1 MSEKSKGTLCGIVA
15 AVSYGMNPLGALS
28 LYRAGVNTNSVLFYR
43 YALAAVLLA
52 ALLLVQK
59 TSLRITRREF
69 SVLGLLGVMFAVSS
83 LTLFMSFHYMDA
95 GIASTLLFVY
105 PVMVAVIMAI
115 FFRERISLV
124 TVLSISLA
132 LCGIAL
138 LYRGEG
144 GAVLNT
150 AGVVLVM
157 ASSLSYA
164 LYIVVVNRAS
174 LDMSSVKLTFY
185 VLLFGV
191 AAIVLYSLCC
201 PDQPLQLLSTPS
213 MWAWAA
219 MLALIPTVVSLVLMT
234 VAVHAIG
241 STPTA
246 VMGALEPLTA
256 VVIGVT
262 IFGELFTARLA
273 AGIGLILLAVTLI
286 VAGKSLASGAAGGD
300 YRASGIFTSQP
311 VAPVW
316 NNSTFCRFAPQ
327 DRPRLLRMYRIV
339 YDSFIRIIPDWLRVW
354 VKSFNPFMDKN
365 YME

>member
-1 MSEKSKGTLCGIVA
+1 M
-15 AVSYGMNPLGALS
+15 
-28 LYRAGVNTNSVLFYR
+28 
-43 YALAAVLLA
+43 
-52 ALLLVQK
+52 
-59 TSLRITRREF
+59 
-69 SVLGLLGVMFAVSS
+69 LGLLGVMFAVSS

-174 LDMSSVKLTFY
+174 LNMSSVKLTFY

-213 MWAWAA
+213 MW
-219 MLALIPTVVSLVLMT
+219 
-234 VAVHAIG
+234 
-241 STPTA
+241 
-246 VMGALEPLTA
+246 
-256 VVIGVT
+256 
-262 IFGELFTARLA
+262 
-273 AGIGLILLAVTLI
+273 
-286 VAGKSLASGAAGGD
+286 GGG
-300 YRASGIFTSQP
+300 RR
-311 VAPVW
+311 
-316 NNSTFCRFAPQ
+316 C
-327 DRPRLLRMYRIV
+327 
-339 YDSFIRIIPDWLRVW
+339 WL
-354 VKSFNPFMDKN
+354 
-365 YME
+365 

>member
-28 LYRAGVNTNSVLFYR
+28 LYRAGINTNSVLFYR

-174 LDMSSVKLTFY
+174 LNMSSVKLTFY

-201 PDQPLQLLSTPS
+201 PDQP
-213 MWAWAA
+213 
-219 MLALIPTVVSLVLMT
+219 SLDTLDVG
-234 VAVHAIG
+234 VGGDAG
-241 STPTA
+241 SDSYGRFA
-246 VMGALEPLTA
+246 
-256 VVIGVT
+256 GVDDRCRACHR
-262 IFGELFTARLA
+262 FYSDRCYGGF
-273 AGIGLILLAVTLI
+273 
-286 VAGKSLASGAAGGD
+286 GAADGSGD
-300 YRASGIFTSQP
+300 R
-311 VAPVW
+311 
-316 NNSTFCRFAPQ
+316 R
-327 DRPRLLRMYRIV
+327 DDLR
-339 YDSFIRIIPDWLRVW
+339 
-354 VKSFNPFMDKN
+354 
-365 YME
+365 

>member
-28 LYRAGVNTNSVLFYR
+28 LYRAGINTNSVLFYR

-174 LDMSSVKLTFY
+174 LNMSSVKLTFY

-201 PDQPLQLLSTPS
+201 P
-213 MWAWAA
+213 
-219 MLALIPTVVSLVLMT
+219 SLCSFSRHPRCGGVGGD
-234 VAVHAIG
+234 AG
-241 STPTA
+241 SDSYGRFA
-246 VMGALEPLTA
+246 
-256 VVIGVT
+256 GVDDRCRACHR
-262 IFGELFTARLA
+262 FYSDRCYGGF
-273 AGIGLILLAVTLI
+273 
-286 VAGKSLASGAAGGD
+286 GAADGSGD
-300 YRASGIFTSQP
+300 RRDY
-311 VAPVW
+311 
-316 NNSTFCRFAPQ
+316 
-327 DRPRLLRMYRIV
+327 LR
-339 YDSFIRIIPDWLRVW
+339 
-354 VKSFNPFMDKN
+354 
-365 YME
+365 

>member
-28 LYRAGVNTNSVLFYR
+28 LYRAGINTNSVLFYR

-174 LDMSSVKLTFY
+174 LNMSSVKLTFY

-213 MWAWAA
+213 MWGWAA
-219 MLALIPTVVSLVLMT
+219 MMT

-286 VAGKSLASGAAGGD
+286 VAGKSLHPGRLAAIIGHRG
-300 YRASGIFTSQP
+300 F
-311 VAPVW
+311 
-316 NNSTFCRFAPQ
+316 
-327 DRPRLLRMYRIV
+327 LRHSR
-339 YDSFIRIIPDWLRVW
+339 
-354 VKSFNPFMDKN
+354 
-365 YME
+365 

>member
-28 LYRAGVNTNSVLFYR
+28 LYRAGINTNSVLFYR

-174 LDMSSVKLTFY
+174 LNMSSVKLTCCIRC
-185 VLLFGV
+185 VV
-191 AAIVLYSLCC
+191 PTSLCSFSRHPRC
-201 PDQPLQLLSTPS
+201 GGVGGD
-213 MWAWAA
+213 A
-219 MLALIPTVVSLVLMT
+219 
-234 VAVHAIG
+234 G
-241 STPTA
+241 SDSYGRFA
-246 VMGALEPLTA
+246 
-256 VVIGVT
+256 GVDDRCRACHR
-262 IFGELFTARLA
+262 FYSDRCYGGF
-273 AGIGLILLAVTLI
+273 
-286 VAGKSLASGAAGGD
+286 GAADGSGD
-300 YRASGIFTSQP
+300 RRDY
-311 VAPVW
+311 
-316 NNSTFCRFAPQ
+316 
-327 DRPRLLRMYRIV
+327 LR
-339 YDSFIRIIPDWLRVW
+339 
-354 VKSFNPFMDKN
+354 
-365 YME
+365 

>member
-28 LYRAGVNTNSVLFYR
+28 LYRAGINTNSVLFYR

-164 LYIVVVNRAS
+164 LYYRGGQPCFVEYVVGEAYVLRAVVRRGCDRVVFAVLSRPAFAAS
-174 LDMSSVKLTFY
+174 LDTLDVGVGGDAGSDSYGRFAGVDDRCRACHRFY
-185 VLLFGV
+185 SDRCYGGF
-191 AAIVLYSLCC
+191 
-201 PDQPLQLLSTPS
+201 
-213 MWAWAA
+213 
-219 MLALIPTVVSLVLMT
+219 
-234 VAVHAIG
+234 
-241 STPTA
+241 
-246 VMGALEPLTA
+246 
-256 VVIGVT
+256 
-262 IFGELFTARLA
+262 
-273 AGIGLILLAVTLI
+273 
-286 VAGKSLASGAAGGD
+286 GAADGSGD
-300 YRASGIFTSQP
+300 R
-311 VAPVW
+311 
-316 NNSTFCRFAPQ
+316 R
-327 DRPRLLRMYRIV
+327 DDLR
-339 YDSFIRIIPDWLRVW
+339 
-354 VKSFNPFMDKN
+354 
-365 YME
+365 

>member
-1 MSEKSKGTLCGIVA
+1 MLCHF
-15 AVSYGMNPLGALS
+15 
-28 LYRAGVNTNSVLFYR
+28 YRAGINTNSVLFYR
-43 YALAAVLLA
+43 YALAAGLPDS

-69 SVLGLLGVMFAVSS
+69 SVLGSLGVMFAVSS
-83 LTLFMSFHYMDA
+83 LTLFMSFHDTDA
-95 GIASTLLFVY
+95 AIASTLLFVY

-174 LDMSSVKLTFY
+174 LNMSSVKLTFY

-191 AAIVLYSLCC
+191 AAIGVVFPAVLSRPAFAASLDTLDVGVGGDAGSDSYGRFAGVDDRCRACHRFYSDRCY
-201 PDQPLQLLSTPS
+201 
-213 MWAWAA
+213 
-219 MLALIPTVVSLVLMT
+219 
-234 VAVHAIG
+234 G
-241 STPTA
+241 
-246 VMGALEPLTA
+246 G
-256 VVIGVT
+256 
-262 IFGELFTARLA
+262 F
-273 AGIGLILLAVTLI
+273 
-286 VAGKSLASGAAGGD
+286 GAADGSGD
-300 YRASGIFTSQP
+300 R
-311 VAPVW
+311 
-316 NNSTFCRFAPQ
+316 R
-327 DRPRLLRMYRIV
+327 DDLR
-339 YDSFIRIIPDWLRVW
+339 
-354 VKSFNPFMDKN
+354 
-365 YME
+365 

>member
-28 LYRAGVNTNSVLFYR
+28 LYRAGINTNSVLFYR

-124 TVLSISLA
+124 
-132 LCGIAL
+132 
-138 LYRGEG
+138 
-144 GAVLNT
+144 
-150 AGVVLVM
+150 M

-174 LDMSSVKLTFY
+174 LNMSSVKLTFY

-213 MWAWAA
+213 MW
-219 MLALIPTVVSLVLMT
+219 
-234 VAVHAIG
+234 
-241 STPTA
+241 
-246 VMGALEPLTA
+246 
-256 VVIGVT
+256 
-262 IFGELFTARLA
+262 
-273 AGIGLILLAVTLI
+273 
-286 VAGKSLASGAAGGD
+286 GGG
-300 YRASGIFTSQP
+300 RR
-311 VAPVW
+311 
-316 NNSTFCRFAPQ
+316 C
-327 DRPRLLRMYRIV
+327 
-339 YDSFIRIIPDWLRVW
+339 WL
-354 VKSFNPFMDKN
+354 
-365 YME
+365 

>member
-28 LYRAGVNTNSVLFYR
+28 LYRAGINTNSVLFYR

-105 PVMVAVIMAI
+105 PVM
-115 FFRERISLV
+115 
-124 TVLSISLA
+124 
-132 LCGIAL
+132 
-138 LYRGEG
+138 
-144 GAVLNT
+144 
-150 AGVVLVM
+150 

-174 LDMSSVKLTFY
+174 LNMSSVKLTFY

-213 MWAWAA
+213 MW
-219 MLALIPTVVSLVLMT
+219 
-234 VAVHAIG
+234 
-241 STPTA
+241 
-246 VMGALEPLTA
+246 
-256 VVIGVT
+256 
-262 IFGELFTARLA
+262 
-273 AGIGLILLAVTLI
+273 
-286 VAGKSLASGAAGGD
+286 GGG
-300 YRASGIFTSQP
+300 RR
-311 VAPVW
+311 
-316 NNSTFCRFAPQ
+316 C
-327 DRPRLLRMYRIV
+327 
-339 YDSFIRIIPDWLRVW
+339 WL
-354 VKSFNPFMDKN
+354 
-365 YME
+365 

>member
-28 LYRAGVNTNSVLFYR
+28 LYRAGINTNSVLFYR

-83 LTLFMSFHYMDA
+83 LTLFMSFHYMAA

-174 LDMSSVKLTFY
+174 LNMSSVKLTFY

-213 MWAWAA
+213 MWGGWAA

-286 VAGKSLASGAAGGD
+286 VAGKSLHPGRLAAIIGHRG
-300 YRASGIFTSQP
+300 F
-311 VAPVW
+311 
-316 NNSTFCRFAPQ
+316 
-327 DRPRLLRMYRIV
+327 LRHSR
-339 YDSFIRIIPDWLRVW
+339 
-354 VKSFNPFMDKN
+354 
-365 YME
+365 

>member
-28 LYRAGVNTNSVLFYR
+28 LYRAGINTNSVLFYR
-43 YALAAVLLA
+43 YALAVVLLA

-144 GAVLNT
+144 GFVALVCALYRGGQPCFVEYVVGEAYVLRAVVRRGCDRVVFAVLSRP
-150 AGVVLVM
+150 AF
-157 ASSLSYA
+157 A
-164 LYIVVVNRAS
+164 AS
-174 LDMSSVKLTFY
+174 LDTLDVGVGGDAGSDSYGRFAGVDDRCRACHRFY
-185 VLLFGV
+185 SDRCYGGF
-191 AAIVLYSLCC
+191 
-201 PDQPLQLLSTPS
+201 
-213 MWAWAA
+213 
-219 MLALIPTVVSLVLMT
+219 
-234 VAVHAIG
+234 
-241 STPTA
+241 
-246 VMGALEPLTA
+246 
-256 VVIGVT
+256 
-262 IFGELFTARLA
+262 
-273 AGIGLILLAVTLI
+273 
-286 VAGKSLASGAAGGD
+286 GAADGSGD
-300 YRASGIFTSQP
+300 R
-311 VAPVW
+311 
-316 NNSTFCRFAPQ
+316 R
-327 DRPRLLRMYRIV
+327 DDLR
-339 YDSFIRIIPDWLRVW
+339 
-354 VKSFNPFMDKN
+354 
-365 YME
+365 

>member
-28 LYRAGVNTNSVLFYR
+28 LYRAGINTNSVLFYR

-174 LDMSSVKLTFY
+174 LNMSSVKLTFY

-213 MWAWAA
+213 MWGWAA

-246 VMGALEPLTA
+246 VMGAL
-256 VVIGVT
+256 VIGVT

-286 VAGKSLASGAAGGD
+286 VAGKSLHPGRLAAIIGHRG
-300 YRASGIFTSQP
+300 F
-311 VAPVW
+311 
-316 NNSTFCRFAPQ
+316 
-327 DRPRLLRMYRIV
+327 LRHSR
-339 YDSFIRIIPDWLRVW
+339 
-354 VKSFNPFMDKN
+354 
-365 YME
+365 

>member
-28 LYRAGVNTNSVLFYR
+28 LYRAGINTNSVLFYR

-144 GAVLNT
+144 GAVLIDRRLRLCGRC
-150 AGVVLVM
+150 AGHGFVALVC
-157 ASSLSYA
+157 A
-164 LYIVVVNRAS
+164 LYRGGQPCFVEYVVGEAYVLRAVVRRGCDRVVFAVLSRPAFAAS
-174 LDMSSVKLTFY
+174 LDTLDV
-185 VLLFGV
+185 GG
-191 AAIVLYSLCC
+191 
-201 PDQPLQLLSTPS
+201 
-213 MWAWAA
+213 WAA

-286 VAGKSLASGAAGGD
+286 VAGKSLHPGRLAAIIGHRG
-300 YRASGIFTSQP
+300 F
-311 VAPVW
+311 
-316 NNSTFCRFAPQ
+316 
-327 DRPRLLRMYRIV
+327 LRHSR
-339 YDSFIRIIPDWLRVW
+339 
-354 VKSFNPFMDKN
+354 
-365 YME
+365 

>member
-28 LYRAGVNTNSVLFYR
+28 LYRAGINTNSVLFYR

-124 TVLSISLA
+124 TVLSLA

-174 LDMSSVKLTFY
+174 LNMSSVKLTFY

-213 MWAWAA
+213 MWGWAA

-273 AGIGLILLAVTLI
+273 TGIGLILLAVTLI
-286 VAGKSLASGAAGGD
+286 VAGKSLHPGRLAAIIGHRG
-300 YRASGIFTSQP
+300 F
-311 VAPVW
+311 
-316 NNSTFCRFAPQ
+316 
-327 DRPRLLRMYRIV
+327 LRHSR
-339 YDSFIRIIPDWLRVW
+339 
-354 VKSFNPFMDKN
+354 
-365 YME
+365 